1 MLILYIH
8 IVQNI
13 NDSLHV
19 TKIPLSTFG
28 ENLKL
33 NCMVNIS
40 MTHMITTQ
48 LHLILYHNDTESV
61 IARENITATFKS
73 FTFSIS
79 LNNVVPS
86 NAGTYT
92 CIYYLSNS
100 NPFIQDSDNKTA
112 ATNITLRS
120 ELKDSCNIYYFK
132 TSS

>member
-19 TKIPLSTFG
+19 TKYPLSTFG
-28 ENLKL
+28 ENLQL

-40 MTHMITTQ
+40 MTHMNTTQ
-48 LHLILYHNDTESV
+48 LNLILYHNDTGSV
-61 IARENITATFKS
+61 IARENITAFKS
-73 FTFSIS
+73 FTFGTSI
-79 LNNVVPS
+79 NNVASS

-120 ELKDSCNIYYFK
+120 ELNDSCIKLLF
-132 TSS
+132 

>member
-1 MLILYIH
+1 MLILYFH

-40 MTHMITTQ
+40 MTHMNTTQ
-48 LHLILYHNDTESV
+48 LNLILYHNDTGSV
-61 IARENITATFKS
+61 IARESITATFKS

-79 LNNVVPS
+79 LNNVASS
-86 NAGTYT
+86 NAGTYK

-120 ELKDSCNIYYFK
+120 ELNDSCNIYYFK